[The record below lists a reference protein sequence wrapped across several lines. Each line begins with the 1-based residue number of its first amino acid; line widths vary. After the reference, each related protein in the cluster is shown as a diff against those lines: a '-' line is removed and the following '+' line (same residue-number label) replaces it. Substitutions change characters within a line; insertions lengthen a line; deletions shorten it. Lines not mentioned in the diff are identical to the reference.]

1 MNALIEVI
9 KYQIFCTILLCQFA
23 VFAKPVYLDIYTNE
37 QGLSQNSITCSTTD
51 RAGFHWFATQGGLN
65 KFDGYEFK
73 HYKFNPSKKGISG
86 NWITDCINFGNKYI
100 WLSTAAS
107 GLNLLNTET
116 GKFKVY
122 NQYSTPALK
131 NSNISS
137 ITSQDKTTL
146 WIGHNKGQLS
156 KLNTKTNKIK
166 LFTHPNLQQATIE
179 FKDIMFGQQD
189 TLWLASNIGL
199 IKFDTITEKF
209 TLIADSPKQLWRLE
223 NAPNKQLLLGSK
235 TGLASFNPET
245 YEFHHIEQLKDYW
258 VTDILFDDEHTL
270 WISTYGHGLFSKQFT
285 SLSNNKFDQI
295 SYSPSEKHGLANDHL
310 LSLYQDPTGIIWIG
324 TDGYG
329 LHRYDKKQSQFDHQ
343 KHLPNNQTSISH
355 DFVRAILKDSRNTLW
370 IGTRDGLNKQTP
382 EGFKRYKTNNSQG
395 TGLTNNNIFSLYEDS
410 KQRVWVGTYGGGLL
424 LYNRATDQFSTFTEQ
439 SHQLSSNRIY
449 AITSDANGNLWLGG
463 NKGLTRF
470 NPDTL
475 KVKSFSYDE
484 HENSISNN
492 TVFSITYDSFN
503 DVIWAGTR
511 SGLNKLSL
519 NNETFTHYISDIKKP
534 NSLTHNMVT
543 SLYLKD
549 QNTLWVGTFNG
560 LNKLNI
566 QTHEIINITEFDG
579 LINGNIFAIKEDRSG
594 YLWLSTN
601 QGLTRYS
608 EYTHQMQHFLP
619 ENGIQHNSFILG
631 AAFQASNGELF
642 FGGINGYN
650 QFNPQTLSLH
660 APSPEPFITDLLIN
674 NQPALTEPYIN
685 NKKAKRINFTNEL
698 FFKEENDV
706 VGFKFTALNS
716 SAAPS
721 QYQFAYQL
729 KGLDSQ
735 FLYASKN
742 QRQVSYPQ
750 LPAGNYKLIMKVKG
764 QYGKW
769 SNEKTMLSIT
779 VTPPWWKSNTAYFI
793 YTLIV
798 LSVLWLFAALKYK
811 AKVAEQERKKEQ
823 ELNKLKTQLLDNV
836 SHELKT
842 PLSLIMA
849 PLESLK
855 KHHPEADTQQKLTMI
870 QRNSQR
876 LLNQINQLLQLSQ
889 RPSTAVKRVTPYP
902 IQPLVDQIIEDF
914 SPLFVDSNIQ
924 FEFKN
929 LTKHNCYITLEYE
942 HITSIINNLL
952 SNAHKYTP
960 PHGQASLTLS
970 NNNDGITI
978 SVSDTGIGINKQHV
992 DAIFERFTRINAT
1005 NTNGNGIGLALV
1017 KQLVE
1022 QYEGTVTVTSEIN
1035 KGSCFTVLL
1044 PSVEMKALSL
1054 QTALHLQKDQK
1065 PPLVKTHKILII
1077 EDNDEMRDLLTSIFC
1092 ERYSCIDTTNG
1103 EHGIKLCKREM
1114 PDLVISDVMMPIM
1127 DGYQFIKSL
1136 RNDVSISHI
1145 PTLLLSAKA
1154 DTQSKLKGLD
1164 LLADDYLSK
1173 PFEPELLLS
1182 RVQGLLTIRKVL
1194 NQHLKQQL
1202 PALSQS
1208 IKLDPQMIQSKDYE
1222 FTERVKNVVK
1232 KHYQNDEF
1240 SVEDFAA
1247 SLYLSPRALQL
1258 KMKALYGLTPSD
1270 YIRNI
1275 RLEFAQSLLSDTDLA
1290 IGLVAQQVG
1299 FSSQSYFARC
1309 FKAHYS
1315 ISPKQFRD
1323 QKP

>member
-1 MNALIEVI
+1 MKTTIKII
-9 KYQIFCTILLCQFA
+9 KYQIICFILLFQITSFA
-23 VFAKPVYLDIYTNE
+23 QPIYLKTYTNE
-37 QGLSQNSITCSTTD
+37 QGLSQNSITCSTND
-51 RAGFHWFATQGGLN
+51 DAGFYWVATQGGLN
-65 KFDGYEFK
+65 KFDGFEFK
-73 HYKFNPSKKGISG
+73 HYKFNPSKESISG
-86 NWITDCINFGNKYI
+86 NWITDCLNAGNNQI
-100 WLSTAAS
+100 WFSTAAN

-116 GKFKVY
+116 GKFSVF
-122 NQYSTPALK
+122 NQYSKPAIN
-131 NSNISS
+131 NST
-137 ITSQDKTTL
+137 ITSLASLDNKMI
-146 WIGHNKGQLS
+146 WIGHDKGQLTQ
-156 KLNTKTNKIK
+156 LNTITNTTNT
-166 LFTHPNLQQATIE
+166 FSYPNSEHKNID
-179 FKDIMFGQQD
+179 FKDIVFDNQNN
-189 TLWLASNIGL
+189 LWLASSIGL
-199 IKFDTITEKF
+199 VHFDIETKQFEHHIN
-209 TLIADSPKQLWRLE
+209 SPKQLWRLKFS
-223 NAPNKQLLLGSK
+223 PNGQLLLGGK
-235 TGLASFNPET
+235 LGLTSFNLAT
-245 YEFHHIEQLKDYW
+245 GEFNNAHQLNNKW
-258 VTDILFDDEHTL
+258 VTDILLDDENKL
-270 WISTYGHGLFSKQFT
+270 WISTYGSGLYTQ
-285 SLSNNKFDQI
+285 L
-295 SYSPSEKHGLANDHL
+295 YSSFLTTPLNHIVHSSSQKHGLADNHI

-329 LHRYDKKQSQFDHQ
+329 LHRYDKKQIQFGHHTHQ
-343 KHLPNNQTSISH
+343 INNPASLSSN
-355 DFVRAILKDSRNTLW
+355 FVRAILKDSTNSLW
-370 IGTRDGLNKQTP
+370 VGTRDGLNKQTTD
-382 EGFKRYKTNNSQG
+382 GFIQYKASNEAQG
-395 TGLTNNNIFSLYEDS
+395 SLTNNNIFSLYEDR
-410 KQRVWVGTYGGGLL
+410 KKRLWVGTYGGGLL
-424 LYNRATDQFSTFTEQ
+424 LYNRATDQFSAFTEQ

-449 AITSDANGNLWLGG
+449 AITGDVNGNLWLGG

-475 KVKSFSYDE
+475 KVKNFSYDE
-484 HENSISNN
+484 HKNSISNN

-503 DVIWAGTR
+503 KVIWAGTR

-543 SLYLKD
+543 SLYSKD

-631 AAFQASNGELF
+631 AAFGASDGELF

-660 APSPEPFITDLLIN
+660 APPPEPFITDLLIN
-674 NQPALTEPYIN
+674 NQPALTEPYTN
-685 NKKAKRINFTNEL
+685 NKKAKLINFTNEL

-716 SAAPS
+716 SASPS

-742 QRQVSYPQ
+742 QRQVNYPQ

-769 SNEKTMLSIT
+769 SDEKTMLSIT
-779 VTPPWWKSNTAYFI
+779 VTPPWWKSNSAYFI

-811 AKVAEQERKKEQ
+811 AKVAEQETKKEQ

-914 SPLFVDSNIQ
+914 SPLFVSSNIK

-929 LTKHNCYITLEYE
+929 FTKQDCYITLEHE
-942 HITSIINNLL
+942 HINSIINNLL

-992 DAIFERFTRINAT
+992 DSIFERFTRINAT

-1044 PSVEMKALSL
+1044 PSVEMQAQAL
-1054 QTALHLQKDQK
+1054 QTAHPLQKDQK
-1065 PPLVKTHKILII
+1065 SPLVKTHKILII

-1092 ERYSCIDTTNG
+1092 ERYNCINAANG
-1103 EHGIKLCKREM
+1103 EHGIKLCKSEM

-1136 RNDVSISHI
+1136 RNDISISHI

-1208 IKLDPQMIQSKDYE
+1208 IKLDPKMIQSKDYE

-1240 SVEDFAA
+1240 SVEDFAT